1 MHGRAVDALESVTAR
16 VLAILRVASLVVLV
30 AYVVIWQD
38 WYLGSP
44 ERLVA
49 VVGDVL
55 WDLVFIGV
63 AMRGRISNWLVVGE
77 FVTAVIIG
85 VGAPCWLPPQ
95 SLGDGGTWIFRVLT
109 GAGFVAAWRAPAA
122 VFPAVVAVLGVVQ
135 FSSAPTAM
143 PQVAGSTS
151 LLVAVCL
158 VFRLAATRLRR
169 NAVAADARLAV
180 AAGRLRAATVADAR
194 WRDRR
199 ERERVIHDTVLNTLT
214 GIGWGGGADDELTR
228 RRCARSVE
236 AMTDLIAGNDWYARA
251 DLTDRIGRLAAD
263 ARDNGLD
270 VQVRIHRDVDTQPPP
285 VVVAALSAAAGEA
298 LTNVTRHA
306 RTHRATVVV
315 HWQDDHFYITV
326 SDDGVGFDPGRAD
339 PQRLGLRASI
349 AERVA
354 DVGGSI
360 KIDSRPG
367 HGTTVEMA
375 WRAPASRV
383 DPAEAADAA
392 AYLRRHYD
400 TGVRRMVALA
410 VACWQGLLALAVL
423 GYWGRVH
430 RPVVSVALWV
440 AIGVGV
446 ALAVRVTRH
455 RRLNRLEAVGVALL
469 ALTTAAAGGL
479 NTTGGDTIRMIDW
492 PATMALPVLL
502 VLVVVSRPARE
513 WLVAV
518 AAATVLLVSIV
529 LLGGDTGPI
538 ALSRL
543 TAAVYGLWSLQALIT
558 AFGPALRSTAEATA
572 QAMQDEAELAGRTE
586 AAARILADRDRGLRD
601 IDSDTLPLL
610 RAIAGGQLDPRDP
623 AVRERC
629 TRRASVLRR
638 TLAATAGPPGSLGVL
653 EPVVEA
659 AESRG
664 IDVEVQLAGDLRRC
678 PGVLQEGIVVVIGQ
692 ALRSVPA
699 GPVLLTVLSSPE
711 SGSVFVSFPVAAG
724 TFVDPVRLPQ
734 SWPGPVLE
742 VSADV
747 ADGRACL
754 ELRWPVPT

>member
-1 MHGRAVDALESVTAR
+1 MHGRARDALESVTAR
-16 VLAILRVASLVVLV
+16 VLVVIRVASLCVLV
-30 AYVVIWQD
+30 AYVVIWNG
-38 WYLGSP
+38 WYLGSA
-44 ERLVA
+44 ERLAAVA
-49 VVGDVL
+49 AAVL
-55 WDLVFIGV
+55 WDLVFIGG
-63 AMRGRISNWLVVGE
+63 AMRGRIPNWLVVGE
-77 FVTAVIIG
+77 VVTAVVLG
-85 VGAPCWLPPQ
+85 VGAPRWLPPQ
-95 SLGDGGTWIFRVLT
+95 SLGDGGTWIYRMLI
-109 GAGFVAAWRAPAA
+109 GAGVAAAWQAPA
-122 VFPAVVAVLGVVQ
+122 VLFPVVVAVLAAVQ

-143 PQVAGSTS
+143 PQVAGSTG

-158 VFRLAATRLRR
+158 VFRLAVTRLQR
-169 NAVAADARLAV
+169 NAVAADARLA
-180 AAGRLRAATVADAR
+180 AGAERLRAATVTDAR
-194 WRDRR
+194 RRDRR

-214 GIGWGGGADDELTR
+214 GIGWGGGVDDEPTR

-236 AMTDLIAGNDWYARA
+236 AMEDLIAGHDWYARVE
-251 DLTDRIGRLAAD
+251 LTERLSRLAAD

-270 VQVRIHRDVDTQPPP
+270 VQVRVHRDAGADPPSL
-285 VVVAALSAAAGEA
+285 VVAALTAAAGEA
-298 LTNVTRHA
+298 LANVARHA
-306 RTHRATVVV
+306 HTRRATVVA
-315 HWQDDHFYITV
+315 HCRNDHFDITV
-326 SDDGVGFDPGRAD
+326 SDEGVGFDPGRTD

-360 KIDSRPG
+360 EIDSRPG
-367 HGTTVEMA
+367 RGTTVVMA
-375 WRAPASRV
+375 WRAPASPV
-383 DPAEAADAA
+383 EPPDAVG
-392 AYLRRHYD
+392 YLRRHYD

-410 VACWQGLLALAVL
+410 VASWQGLLALTVI
-423 GYWGRVH
+423 GYWDRVH

-440 AIGVGV
+440 AIGAGV
-446 ALAVRVTRH
+446 ALAVRVMWH
-455 RRLNRLEAVGVALL
+455 RSLNRVEAAGVVIL
-469 ALTTAAAGGL
+469 AFTTAVAGGL

-492 PATMALPVLL
+492 PTTMALPVLL

-538 ALSRL
+538 VLSRL
-543 TAAVYGLWSLQALIT
+543 STSVYGLWSLQALIN
-558 AFGPALRSTAEATA
+558 AFGPALRSTAQATA

-638 TLAATAGPPGSLGVL
+638 TLASTAGPPGSLGVL

-678 PGVLQEGIVVVIGQ
+678 PGVLQEGIVVAIGQ

-747 ADGRACL
+747 ADGKACL